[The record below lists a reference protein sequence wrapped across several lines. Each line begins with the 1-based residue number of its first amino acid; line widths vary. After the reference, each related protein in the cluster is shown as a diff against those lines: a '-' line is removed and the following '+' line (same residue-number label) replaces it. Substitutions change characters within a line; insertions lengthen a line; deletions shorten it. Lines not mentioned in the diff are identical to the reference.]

1 VLAAKAAMWKKI
13 RANGYRADPSRSLFM
28 GLLVSLFS
36 MRYGCIAMLARFAG
50 VLLGFVMVAGF
61 VVGGRGMV
69 MLGGFVMSLCGIG
82 MMLRCGVF

>member
-1 VLAAKAAMWKKI
+1 MRKKI

-36 MRYGCIAMLARFAG
+36 MSYSRIAMLARFAC
-50 VLLGFVMVAGF
+50 VLLGFVMIAGF

-69 MLGGFVMSLCGIG
+69 MLGGFVVSLCGIG
-82 MMLRCGVF
+82 MML

>member
-1 VLAAKAAMWKKI
+1 LQNDELAASAAMGKKI

-36 MRYGCIAMLARFAG
+36 MRYSRIAMLARFAG
-50 VLLGFVMVAGF
+50 VLLGFVMIAGF

-69 MLGGFVMSLCGIG
+69 MLGGFVVSLCGIS
-82 MMLRCGVF
+82 MML